1 MSPSNSPC
9 SEIYLDANAT
19 TAILPAAREAVLR
32 TLDENYGNP
41 GSPHGAGLR
50 ARTELENARRA
61 AATML
66 GLPPERLIFNSGAT
80 EGIQTSILSALCAHA
95 GKGPLTVLYGATEH
109 KAVPEA
115 MQHWIEIL
123 RLQVELLAIPVD
135 RDGRHDLQWLAQH
148 ARGAALVATMAANN
162 ETGCISDL
170 AGIAAVLDALPQ
182 RPLWLVDGVQAFGK
196 LQPDWLGLR
205 ADYVPMSGHKLHAPK
220 GTGLLYVREGAPFT
234 RLLAGGGQEGNTRCG
249 TENLPGIAAL
259 GAVCAAV
266 PAGRLASLETLAAAR
281 ERLLQ
286 SLQQAFPTLQLNS
299 PAANCLP
306 TTLNF
311 SIEGLPSKRLLELFD
326 AAGLRLSA
334 GSACNSKA
342 ARPSHVLLAMGLG
355 EARAA
360 SAIRLSLSPML
371 NSAEIDE
378 ACRRI
383 AQIGQIWKSQ
393 SQAILAGDNV
403 ELPAQD
409 AALCEARSLTADRL
423 SGWLHRH
430 PAARLIDI
438 REAWEQDAAIPCP
451 ALDGIRLLPRPLSRL
466 KEWQGELHDGQAVLL
481 CCRSG
486 RRSGQLLTWL
496 HNQGRHAVW
505 HLADG
510 LAGLPQTASSFK
522 TRASNR
528 SLAYASAAE
537 REENA
542 RAYEPGLP

>member
-1 MSPSNSPC
+1 MSTSNSPC
-9 SEIYLDANAT
+9 TEIYLDANAT
-19 TAILPAAREAVLR
+19 TAILPAARDAVLR
-32 TLDENYGNP
+32 ALDENYGNP

-50 ARTELENARRA
+50 ARSELEIARRA
-61 AATML
+61 AARML
-66 GLPPERLIFNSGAT
+66 GLPLERLIFNSGAT
-80 EGIQTSILSALCAHA
+80 EGIQTAILSALRAHV

-115 MQHWIEIL
+115 LEHWSQIL
-123 RLQVELLAIPVD
+123 CLQVELLAIPVD
-135 RDGRHDLQWLAQH
+135 RDGRHDLQWLARH
-148 ARGAALVATMAANN
+148 AAGAALVATMAANN

-182 RPLWLVDGVQAFGK
+182 RPLWLVDAVQAFGK

-220 GTGLLYVREGAPFT
+220 GTGLLYVRDGAPFT

-259 GAVCAAV
+259 GAVCEAV
-266 PAGRLASLETLAAAR
+266 QAGRLASHATLASTR
-281 ERLLQ
+281 QRLLQ
-286 SLQQAFPTLQLNS
+286 ALQQAFPTLQVNS
-299 PAANCLP
+299 PTTNCLP

-334 GSACNSKA
+334 GSACSSKA

-360 SAIRLSLSPML
+360 SAIRLSISPLL
-371 NSAEIDE
+371 NPADIDE

-383 AQIGQIWKSQ
+383 AQVGQIWQTQ
-393 SQAILAGDNV
+393 SQAILAAGNV

-409 AALCEARSLTADRL
+409 VALCEARSLTATSL

-430 PAARLIDI
+430 PAAKLIDI
-438 REAWEQDAAIPCP
+438 REVWEQDAAGACP
-451 ALDGIRLLPRPLSRL
+451 PLAGIRRLPRPLSRL
-466 KEWQGELHDGQAVLL
+466 KEWQGELHDDQPVLL

-486 RRSGQLLTWL
+486 RRSAQLLTWL
-496 HNQGRHAVW
+496 HNQGQHAVW

-510 LAGLPQTASSFK
+510 LAGLPQTVSSIK
-522 TRASNR
+522 AGSSNG
-528 SLAYASAAE
+528 SLAEE
-537 REENA
+537 REVDATIN
-542 RAYEPGLP
+542 EPGLP

>member
-1 MSPSNSPC
+1 MSNPNSAC
-9 SEIYLDANAT
+9 TEIYLDANAT
-19 TAILPAAREAVLR
+19 TTILPAARDAVLR
-32 TLDENYGNP
+32 VLDENYGNP

-50 ARTELENARRA
+50 ARAELENARRV

-66 GLPPERLIFNSGAT
+66 GLPPERLTFNSGAT
-80 EGIQTSILSALCAHA
+80 EGIQTSILSALRAHA

-109 KAVPEA
+109 KAVMEA
-115 MQHWIEIL
+115 LEHWSQIL

-148 ARGAALVATMAANN
+148 AAGAALVATMAANN

-205 ADYVPMSGHKLHAPK
+205 ADYVPMSGHKLCAPK
-220 GTGLLYVREGAPFT
+220 GTGLLYVRDGAPFT
-234 RLLAGGGQEGNTRCG
+234 RLLAGGGQESNSRCG

-259 GAVCAAV
+259 GAVCEAV
-266 PAGRLASLETLAAAR
+266 AAGRLASHAALVNTR
-281 ERLLQ
+281 QRLLHA
-286 SLQQAFPTLQLNS
+286 LQQAFPTLQVNS
-299 PAANCLP
+299 PAENCLP

-311 SIEGLPSKRLLELFD
+311 SIEGLPSKRLLEMFD

-334 GSACNSKA
+334 GSACSSKA

-360 SAIRLSLSPML
+360 SAIRLSISPL
-371 NSAEIDE
+371 LTPADTDE

-383 AQIGQIWKSQ
+383 AQIGQIWQTQ
-393 SQAILAGDNV
+393 SQAILAAGNV
-403 ELPAQD
+403 ELPAQNV
-409 AALCEARSLTADRL
+409 ALCEDRSLTAARL
-423 SGWLHRH
+423 SGWLQRH

-438 REAWEQDAAIPCP
+438 REVWEQDAASDCP
-451 ALDGIRLLPRPLSRL
+451 PLAGLRLLPRPLSRL
-466 KEWQGELHDGQAVLL
+466 KEWQGELHDGQPVLL

-486 RRSGQLLTWL
+486 RRSAQLLTWL
-496 HNQGRHAVW
+496 HNQGQHAVW

-510 LAGLPQTASSFK
+510 LAGLPQTAFSIKAGSS
-522 TRASNR
+522 TRSVEVASV
-528 SLAYASAAE
+528 
-537 REENA
+537 EEH
-542 RAYEPGLP
+542 EPGLP